1 MHVELRGGFRSILSG
16 LQGRMELVGNP
27 YSSLIQHCVRLGHQ
41 FEIGD
46 LDFVLNYEIEFPL
59 LHS

>member
-1 MHVELRGGFRSILSG
+1 MVFRSILSG

-27 YSSLIQHCVRLGHQ
+27 YNSLIHPCVRLGHQ

>member
-1 MHVELRGGFRSILSG
+1 MVFRSILSG

-27 YSSLIQHCVRLGHQ
+27 NSSLIQHCVRLEHQ
-41 FEIGD
+41 FETGD